1 MSKVFMNIYV
11 WSSLLI
17 TVLGLGYIL
26 ISAPKSLRSDK
37 DGVPYFTPQVIQ
49 PETGK
54 NVSVNEL
61 IKNYRGE

>member
-1 MSKVFMNIYV
+1 MSKVFMQFYV
-11 WSSLLI
+11 WGSLLI

-26 ISAPKSLRSDK
+26 VDAPKSLRSDA

-54 NVSVNEL
+54 TVSLNDL